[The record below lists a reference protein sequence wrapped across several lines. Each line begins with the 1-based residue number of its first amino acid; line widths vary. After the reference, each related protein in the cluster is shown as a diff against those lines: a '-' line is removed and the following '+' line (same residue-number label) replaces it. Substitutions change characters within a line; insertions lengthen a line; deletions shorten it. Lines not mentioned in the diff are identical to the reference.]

1 MILAGLDPMLKTAGR
16 SKLAGGKWSKSN
28 EIDEQELR
36 NQIYGLFSESQYH
49 ISSHRKNVHAL
60 RALHLAYCEGGD
72 AGKEELFFLIF
83 LQCFN
88 VILGVKKNEEVVTR
102 MIRFVVGFVVL
113 SAERGTCLHSLSQS
127 CVNIFR

>member
-1 MILAGLDPMLKTAGR
+1 LKTAGIL
-16 SKLAGGKWSKSN
+16 KLAGGKWSKSN